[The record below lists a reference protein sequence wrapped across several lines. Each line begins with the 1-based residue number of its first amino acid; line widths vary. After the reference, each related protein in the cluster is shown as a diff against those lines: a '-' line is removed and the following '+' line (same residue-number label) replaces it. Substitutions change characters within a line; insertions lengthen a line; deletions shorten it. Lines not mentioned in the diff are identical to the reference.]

1 VPRLLPE
8 ETIERIKMKCKTRK
22 TWEHGNQKYEYLF
35 SRIIFDKDS
44 GFALTGTPN
53 GRGKRYYRTYKGNS
67 KCYMINADTLE
78 KAIIEEIFNA
88 FGSDREILKA
98 VFNDMPTA
106 SMEVRLQ
113 ESLKSYQKDLEKI
126 RKKQKNLIEAITNY
140 GDDEKSPGFE
150 ALSTSLM
157 VLDKQYEDVN
167 FKYQA
172 AMNQIATLPSRE
184 EIKERRAFI
193 SRCLELRMMEDQ
205 FRIGLVFDDMSFRD
219 KQNLIR
225 LILGGHDDFGK
236 RYGVYIRRMEGRPI
250 RYHFEAYGRLGNLEG
265 WIEKKIGKHFAS
277 SDILLRRHEAVY
289 CQRIA
294 GILKTGHPDFFTEYF
309 TKAHMLRQRHA
320 HYRLGLHQ

>member
-1 VPRLLPE
+1 
-8 ETIERIKMKCKTRK
+8 
-22 TWEHGNQKYEYLF
+22 
-35 SRIIFDKDS
+35 
-44 GFALTGTPN
+44 
-53 GRGKRYYRTYKGNS
+53 
-67 KCYMINADTLE
+67 
-78 KAIIEEIFNA
+78 
-88 FGSDREILKA
+88 
-98 VFNDMPTA
+98 MPTA
-106 SMEVRLQ
+106 SMEERLQ

-140 GDDEKSPGFE
+140 GDDEKSLGFE
-150 ALSTSLM
+150 DLRTSLM

-184 EIKERRAFI
+184 EIKKRRAFI

-225 LILGGHDDFGK
+225 LIFAGHDDFGK
-236 RYGVYIRRMEGRPI
+236 KYGVYIRRMEGRPI

-265 WIEKKIGKHFAS
+265 WIEKKIGKYYSS
-277 SDILLRRHEAVY
+277 SDILLRRHEAGY

-294 GILKTGHPDFFTEYF
+294 GLLKTGRPDFFTEYF

-320 HYRLGLHQ
+320 HHCLGLHQ